1 VARNQ
6 ETSGPGAV
14 RIFLAIADTMN
25 TACHYAIVRFTPFV
39 ETGEF
44 ANVGILMFAPNARYF
59 GFKLLGNRYAR
70 VTNFFEQMDAKV
82 FRSSMNTFREELQR
96 IDGML
101 KRMGT
106 DRRLKTLDREGT
118 LRLWGE
124 IIKPRET
131 MLRFSESRVVLAT
144 EPRAKLQ
151 ALYEYYVE
159 RNFVNREYQEQ
170 MLERGVRGWLREA
183 NLLDRFHP
191 ARVGNDEYH
200 AQFPF
205 VAGPDDKPEKIIKPL
220 NLDYAEASKI
230 IDHGGQ
236 WIVRINALKKR
247 DLLPEQVLFTV
258 KGPEDFTA
266 RGKARR
272 EVVDELEEA
281 GVIVA
286 PFAEAQ
292 AVIDFARR

>member
-1 VARNQ
+1 
-6 ETSGPGAV
+6 
-14 RIFLAIADTMN
+14 MN
-25 TACHYAIVRFTPFV
+25 TACHYAIVRFMPFV

-44 ANVGILMFAPNARYF
+44 ANVGVVLFAPNARYF

-82 FRSSMNTFREELQR
+82 FRASMGTFREELQR

-101 KRMGT
+101 KQMGT
-106 DRRLKTLDREGT
+106 DRRLKALDRDGAV
-118 LRLWGE
+118 RLWGE

-131 MLRFSESRVVLAT
+131 MLRFSESRVVLAE
-144 EPRAKLQ
+144 EPRAKML

-170 MLERGVRGWLREA
+170 ILERGVRGWLRDA
-183 NLLDRFHP
+183 KLLNQFH
-191 ARVGNDEYH
+191 AGRVGNDEYH

-205 VAGPDDKPEKIIKPL
+205 VAGPDDMPEKIIKPL

-236 WIVRINALKKR
+236 WVVRINALKKR
-247 DLLPEQVLFTV
+247 QLLPAQVLFAV
-258 KGPEDFTA
+258 NGPVDATA
-266 RGKARR
+266 RGKACR
-272 EVVDELEEA
+272 EVVEELEEA

-286 PFAEAQ
+286 PYNQAQ
-292 AVIDFARR
+292 AVINFAKR

>member
-1 VARNQ
+1 MK
-6 ETSGPGAV
+6 
-14 RIFLAIADTMN
+14 I
-25 TACHYAIVRFTPFV
+25 ACHYAIVRFMPFV

-44 ANVGILMFAPNARYF
+44 ANVGIIMFAPNARYF

-70 VTNFFEQMDAKV
+70 VTNFFEQMDAKI
-82 FRSSMNTFREELQR
+82 FRASMNTLREELQR
-96 IDGML
+96 IDCML
-101 KRMGT
+101 KQMGT

-131 MLRFSESRVVLAT
+131 MLRFSASRVVLAE
-144 EPRAKLQ
+144 EPRAKIL

-170 MLERGVRGWLREA
+170 ILERGVRGWLKEA
-183 NLLDRFHP
+183 KLLEGFHA

-205 VAGPDDKPEKIIKPL
+205 VAGPDDRPEKVIKPL

-247 DLLPEQVLFTV
+247 ELLPEKVLFAV
-258 KGPEDFTA
+258 KGPDDFTA
-266 RGKARR
+266 RGNARR
-272 EVVDELEEA
+272 EVVCELEQA

-286 PFAEAQ
+286 PYGRAQ
-292 AVIDFARR
+292 DVIDFAKP